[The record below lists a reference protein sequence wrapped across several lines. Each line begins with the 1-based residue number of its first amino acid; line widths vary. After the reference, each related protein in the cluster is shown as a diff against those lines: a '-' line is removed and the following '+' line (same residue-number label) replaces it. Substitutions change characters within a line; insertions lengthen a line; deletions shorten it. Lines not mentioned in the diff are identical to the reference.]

1 MTGLEFKSILG
12 NENISG
18 HVVIWFLVLLNNDMP
33 QAMLNLVNIL
43 IQAVEKGKNKTKK
56 QLKCVKY
63 CITFC
68 TVM

>member
-43 IQAVEKGKNKTKK
+43 IQAVEKGKK
-56 QLKCVKY
+56 QKQK
-63 CITFC
+63 IT
-68 TVM
+68 